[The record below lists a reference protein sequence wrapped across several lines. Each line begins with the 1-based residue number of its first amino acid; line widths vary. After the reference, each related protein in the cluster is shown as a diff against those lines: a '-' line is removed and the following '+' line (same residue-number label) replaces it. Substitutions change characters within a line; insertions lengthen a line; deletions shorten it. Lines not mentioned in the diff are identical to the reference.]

1 MIGGRRSFFLGG
13 QGTAPWNG
21 SEITVKAG
29 KRTPQDSIIEL
40 IIWKMNPLVVLVSFV
55 KSHEIQIG
63 ISACVMSSEYLTT
76 TSLY

>member
-1 MIGGRRSFFLGG
+1 MTWNDRWETKLFLGG

-40 IIWKMNPLVVLVSFV
+40 II
-55 KSHEIQIG
+55 
-63 ISACVMSSEYLTT
+63 
-76 TSLY
+76 